1 LLFGYD
7 TAVISGAISYF
18 ELDFGLSHAGGG
30 WVLAAALI
38 GAAFGA
44 LIAGPLSDRLG
55 RKPALVVAALLFL
68 VTAVGA
74 ALAGSA
80 LTLVIARALGGIG
93 VGIVSIVSPLYI
105 AEIAPP
111 GRRGRM
117 VATFQ
122 LALVTGI
129 LLV

>member
-1 LLFGYD
+1 
-7 TAVISGAISYF
+7 
-18 ELDFGLSHAGGG
+18 
-30 WVLAAALI
+30 
-38 GAAFGA
+38 
-44 LIAGPLSDRLG
+44 
-55 RKPALVVAALLFL
+55 VAALLFL